1 MEKTGQSNR
10 HILLK
15 ILLVVIMFAICFLIT
30 QFVEQR
36 YAIRQ
41 EIQGDLWVCFERH
54 FYLNIIDVRLFA
66 EMSWGNVKIDNI

>member
-30 QFVEQR
+30 QFIEQR

-41 EIQGDLWVCFERH
+41 EIEVISGLT
-54 FYLNIIDVRLFA
+54 LSII
-66 EMSWGNVKIDNI
+66 ST

>member
-30 QFVEQR
+30 QFIEQR

-41 EIQGDLWVCFERH
+41 EIQGDFWVYFEC
-54 FYLNIIDVRLFA
+54 
-66 EMSWGNVKIDNI
+66 

>member
-30 QFVEQR
+30 QFIEQR
-36 YAIRQ
+36 YAI
-41 EIQGDLWVCFERH
+41 
-54 FYLNIIDVRLFA
+54 N
-66 EMSWGNVKIDNI
+66 

>member
-15 ILLVVIMFAICFLIT
+15 ILLAVIMFAICFLIT
-30 QFVEQR
+30 QFIEQR

-41 EIQGDLWVCFERH
+41 EVQVISALTLSVIFT
-54 FYLNIIDVRLFA
+54 
-66 EMSWGNVKIDNI
+66 

>member
-30 QFVEQR
+30 QFIEQR

-41 EIQGDLWVCFERH
+41 EIQGNLWAYFERH

-66 EMSWGNVKIDNI
+66 EMNRGNVKY

>member
-30 QFVEQR
+30 QFIEQR
-36 YAIRQ
+36 YVIRQ
-41 EIQGDLWVCFERH
+41 EIQGNFWAYFECH

-66 EMSWGNVKIDNI
+66 EMNRENVK

>member
-30 QFVEQR
+30 QFIEQR

-41 EIQGDLWVCFERH
+41 DIQGNLWVYFERH

>member
-15 ILLVVIMFAICFLIT
+15 ILLAVIMFTICFLIT
-30 QFVEQR
+30 QFIEQR

-41 EIQGDLWVCFERH
+41 EIQGIFWAYFERH
-54 FYLNIIDVRLFA
+54 FYLNIIDVR
-66 EMSWGNVKIDNI
+66 

>member
-10 HILLK
+10 HILPI
-15 ILLVVIMFAICFLIT
+15 ILLAVIMFAICFLIT
-30 QFVEQR
+30 QFIEQR

-41 EIQGDLWVCFERH
+41 EIQGDFWVYFERH

-66 EMSWGNVKIDNI
+66 EMSWGNVK

>member
-15 ILLVVIMFAICFLIT
+15 ILLAVIMFAICFLIT

-41 EIQGDLWVCFERH
+41 EIQGNFGFTLSV
-54 FYLNIIDVRLFA
+54 I
-66 EMSWGNVKIDNI
+66 ST

>member
-30 QFVEQR
+30 QFIEQR

-41 EIQGDLWVCFERH
+41 EIQGNLWAYFEYH
-54 FYLNIIDVRLFA
+54 FYLNIIGVRLFA
-66 EMSWGNVKIDNI
+66 EMNRENVK

>member
-30 QFVEQR
+30 QFIEQR

-41 EIQGDLWVCFERH
+41 EIQGNLCAYFECH
-54 FYLNIIDVRLFA
+54 FYLNIIDVR
-66 EMSWGNVKIDNI
+66 

>member
-30 QFVEQR
+30 QFIEQR

-41 EIQGDLWVCFERH
+41 EIQGNLWAYFERH
-54 FYLNIIDVRLFA
+54 FYLNIIDVR
-66 EMSWGNVKIDNI
+66 

>member
-30 QFVEQR
+30 QFIEQR

-41 EIQGDLWVCFERH
+41 EIQGNLWAYFERH
-54 FYLNIIDVRLFA
+54 FYMMI
-66 EMSWGNVKIDNI
+66 

>member
-15 ILLVVIMFAICFLIT
+15 ILLVVIMFAIRFLIT

-36 YAIRQ
+36 YAIARKYKV
-41 EIQGDLWVCFERH
+41 ISGLT
-54 FYLNIIDVRLFA
+54 LTAILA
-66 EMSWGNVKIDNI
+66 

>member
-30 QFVEQR
+30 QFIEQR

-41 EIQGDLWVCFERH
+41 EIQGNLWAYFER
-54 FYLNIIDVRLFA
+54 L
-66 EMSWGNVKIDNI
+66 ST

>member
-15 ILLVVIMFAICFLIT
+15 ILLAVIMFAICFLIT
-30 QFVEQR
+30 QFIEQR

-41 EIQGDLWVCFERH
+41 EIQGNLWAYFERH
-54 FYLNIIDVRLFA
+54 FYLNIIDVQLFA
-66 EMSWGNVKIDNI
+66 EMNRENVK